1 VTLRLLLCVSRRS
14 LRSRPLRALLLSA
27 TSLSRVGVVT
37 ALSRLLEARL
47 CGVRLR
53 DRGLVGDLD
62 LELLLR
68 RDLRVLGG
76 GDGLLDTEIDLRR
89 LTGRG
94 ERERELSDGVSD
106 LRRGTR
112 SGLLP
117 LPLPPRPRYVLLRL
131 SGVLDLRRGVGERE
145 RGLDDE
151 RRRRRGGGD
160 RDSDAD
166 LVAEA
171 DRDSDVEGLL
181 SSRAPRPCPAGTY
194 VSDALGRNEP
204 RSLESRRRGGDLE

>member
-1 VTLRLLLCVSRRS
+1 MTLRLLLRVSRRS
-14 LRSRPLRALLLSA
+14 LRSRPLRALLLST

-37 ALSRLLEARL
+37 ALSRLLETRL
-47 CGVRLR
+47 RGVRLR

-131 SGVLDLRRGVGERE
+131 SGVLDLRRGVGE
-145 RGLDDE
+145 
-151 RRRRRGGGD
+151 
-160 RDSDAD
+160 
-166 LVAEA
+166 
-171 DRDSDVEGLL
+171 
-181 SSRAPRPCPAGTY
+181 
-194 VSDALGRNEP
+194 
-204 RSLESRRRGGDLE
+204 